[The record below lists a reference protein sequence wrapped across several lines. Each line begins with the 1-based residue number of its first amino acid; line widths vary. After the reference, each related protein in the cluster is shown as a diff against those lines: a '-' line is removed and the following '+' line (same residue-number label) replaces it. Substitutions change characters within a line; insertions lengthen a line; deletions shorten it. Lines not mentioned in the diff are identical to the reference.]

1 MATLRTPAV
10 KQPHT
15 APTAAEL
22 DAARKTLDGLWWT
35 IAALRDVMDD
45 NPAGDALAEAD
56 CVNLRAA
63 IDVLDMHYHVTRWP
77 ESRAWHYRVDS
88 DTVEPQSIKA
98 GTPVRV
104 VFDITRDAPEA
115 VGTFRSQ
122 AGAGADVW
130 YARRDGQVVSTPAAY
145 VRVVEVEV

>member
-1 MATLRTPAV
+1 MATLHTPAV

-22 DAARKTLDGLWWT
+22 DAACETLNGLWWT
-35 IAALRDVMDD
+35 IAALRDNMDD
-45 NPAGDALAEAD
+45 NPLGEALAEAD
-56 CVNLRAA
+56 SRNLSAA
-63 IDVLDMHYHVTRWP
+63 LDVLNMHYHVTRSP
-77 ESRAWHYRVDS
+77 ESRAWHYRVDP

-104 VFDITRDAPEA
+104 VFDLEAYPGEPTPIGEWVRDEEGAVVYRAPGGD
-115 VGTFRSQ
+115 VRS
-122 AGAGADVW
+122 APADC
-130 YARRDGQVVSTPAAY
+130 